1 MRNDPRG
8 QERLRGIRIR
18 NTASIGCTTTDL
30 LRGLTVGR
38 RKRVTMAV
46 APIMVATIILGGTE
60 PLLSSHGFQP
70 LHSGPVQAFSRPS
83 IAAPSLLALSR
94 CQFSDMA

>member
-8 QERLRGIRIR
+8 LQGPPRGTRFR
-18 NTASIGCTTTDL
+18 HPARGGWTGTALG
-30 LRGLTVGR
+30 GVPGR
-38 RKRVTMAV
+38 REV
-46 APIMVATIILGGTE
+46 GGRASRTPCPHGFK
-60 PLLSSHGFQP
+60 PLLSPYGVQP
-70 LHSGPVQAFSRPS
+70 LHSGPVQAFNRPS